1 MVGDEGRREMEGN
14 PVEVGMTGR
23 ASERRDALPESS
35 EMKGTGQAQAVALS
49 DNRRLDS
56 LDLNTAQWQTPG
68 RPSKRGAGDT
78 R

>member
-1 MVGDEGRREMEGN
+1 MEGN

-68 RPSKRGAGDT
+68 RLDEPSKRGAGGT